1 MCLQWPQDGNW
12 KNTHNQHPSIGD
24 IWALKSWTNLC
35 TKPLSLSKLTQLSA
49 QYLDW
54 HLMKHAWDAWN
65 MTEKSLTRTEVN
77 VRSDICLRP
86 ALNRH
91 EAQLQKKWLQKQDHP
106 WKLFRSGLSSATDA
120 QTRKNIPKLAP
131 SSRTPLPNPPASP
144 IFIWRSQLTSPTDS
158 QFFTGPNPHLGSVMC
173 NCHVQARP

>member
-1 MCLQWPQDGNW
+1 MCLQWPQDWNW

-120 QTRKNIPKLAP
+120 QTRKNQVP
-131 SSRTPLPNPPASP
+131 SNQTFQNSP
-144 IFIWRSQLTSPTDS
+144 HLRAHPSPTHPHHQSSSGGRNWHLQLTVSSSPVPT
-158 QFFTGPNPHLGSVMC
+158 PI
-173 NCHVQARP
+173 